1 MARID
6 RGFAVACAGIFIASC
21 ASAPP
26 PTPAAPKQAVQAGV
40 FYSPQFVAANFYRG
54 FGPQAIETAYGA
66 ESVKMLDEALAQIFE
81 KVTRVDNLSREE
93 LRAKGVELVVLPS
106 VEYLELPIGFAGHDP
121 DKYAIVYRTT
131 LRTKSAVPLGSWLVS
146 GSVSPWSFFKPT
158 DRLLIDGYIADAGKN
173 YVARFN
179 RDMIRAALASGEAQ
193 PAPSAAFAKVAALPV
208 PFPLVDEALAAT
220 LRERGIIAIRV
231 TASSFADAGL
241 VVRRSDMRLRLPDGQ
256 ILESMPPS
264 LVFEAFQRAGIG
276 VAVTGGCYPAVTPA
290 GAAIG
295 GVMNA
300 ARVGAARQQGFYQ
313 LVPPLLFGDS
323 QLTKDREQSGVVV
336 FQVPNPAA
344 LHGAVFTA
352 WAVDPLGGKAAEIV
366 VPLPTAD

>member
-1 MARID
+1 M
-6 RGFAVACAGIFIASC
+6 AGIARASAVVGASILIASC
-21 ASAPP
+21 ASAPE
-26 PTPAAPKQAVQAGV
+26 PAPAVAKQAVHAGV
-40 FYSPQFVAANFYRG
+40 FYSPQFVAAKFYRG
-54 FGPQAIETAYGA
+54 FPPQGIETAYGA

-81 KVTRVDNLSREE
+81 KITRVDSLSPEE
-93 LRAKGVELVVLPS
+93 LHAKRVDLVVVPS

-173 YVARFN
+173 YVARFD
-179 RDMIRAALASGEAQ
+179 RDMTRTALAKTEAKAQPSAALAQ
-193 PAPSAAFAKVAALPV
+193 LAAVPV

-220 LRERGIIAIRV
+220 LKERGIVAIRV
-231 TASSFADAGL
+231 TASSPADAGL
-241 VVRRSDMRLRLPDGQ
+241 LVRRSDMRLRLADDN

-264 LVFEAFQRAGIG
+264 VVFEAFQRAGIG
-276 VAVTGGCYPAVTPA
+276 VTVTGGGYVGFTPA
-290 GAAIG
+290 GAAIA
-295 GVMNA
+295 GVMNV
-300 ARVGAARQQGFYQ
+300 ARVGAARQQGFYH
-313 LVPPLLFGDS
+313 LVPPLLFGDRK
-323 QLTKDREQSGVVV
+323 LTRDPEEGGVVV

-352 WAVDPLGGKAAEIV
+352 WAVDPLGGKAVEFA
-366 VPLPTAD
+366 VPLPMSD